1 MPTIY
6 RVIARDDNKVQQFR
20 TAYDVSIFLLGRRI
34 TAYLIIKSDNQGDRL
49 IAWPSDPNIE
59 IIETHLESS

>member
-20 TAYDVSIFLLGRRI
+20 DAYRASVFMLGRRI
-34 TAYLIIKSDNQGDRL
+34 SAYIVVKSDERGDR
-49 IAWPSDPNIE
+49 AYQWPTNTDIMVIE
-59 IIETHLESS
+59 KELEAL